1 MVKSYRRKVGG
12 KRRTRKAGGMM
23 DSLKISMNKGAS
35 EANKHYEAAKKSA
48 TPHADKLV
56 KGVTDNVAKAKIASA
71 PHVETM
77 KQGTRKMYNAQ
88 KYSNPSSFVA
98 AKVVEGYGS
107 SAMNTSKSM
116 GKSMGN
122 SMMNRSKS
130 MMDGSKS
137 MMSQYHPPNMKTINV
152 NKAIDSGKMGVPQA
166 TDYRQ

>member
-1 MVKSYRRKVGG
+1 MVKSYTRKVGG

-23 DSLKISMNKGAS
+23 DSLKLSMNKGAS

-48 TPHADKLV
+48 APHADKLV
-56 KGVTDNVAKAKIASA
+56 KGVTDNVAKAKLASA

-116 GKSMGN
+116 GKSM
-122 SMMNRSKS
+122 MNRSKS
-130 MMDGSKS
+130 MMDRSKS
-137 MMSQYHPPNMKTINV
+137 MMSQHNPSRIKTFNV
-152 NKAIDSGKMGVPQA
+152 NQAMDSSKMGVPQA
-166 TDYRQ
+166 SNYRQ

>member
-1 MVKSYRRKVGG
+1 MVKSYTRKVGG

-23 DSLKISMNKGAS
+23 DSLKLSMNKGAS

-48 TPHADKLV
+48 APHTDKLV
-56 KGVTDNVAKAKIASA
+56 KGVTDNVAKAKLASA

-116 GKSMGN
+116 GKSM
-122 SMMNRSKS
+122 MNRSKS
-130 MMDGSKS
+130 MMDRSKS
-137 MMSQYHPPNMKTINV
+137 MMSQHNPSRIKTLNV
-152 NKAIDSGKMGVPQA
+152 NQAMDSSKMGVPQA
-166 TDYRQ
+166 SNYRQ

>member
-1 MVKSYRRKVGG
+1 MYIMVKSYTRKVGG

-48 TPHADKLV
+48 APHADKLV
-56 KGVTDNVAKAKIASA
+56 KGVTDNVAKAKLASA

-116 GKSMGN
+116 GKSM
-122 SMMNRSKS
+122 MNRSKS
-130 MMDGSKS
+130 MMDRSKS
-137 MMSQYHPPNMKTINV
+137 MMSQHNPSRIKTLNV
-152 NKAIDSGKMGVPQA
+152 NQAMDSSKMGVPQA
-166 TDYRQ
+166 SNYRQ

>member
-1 MVKSYRRKVGG
+1 MVKSYTRKVGG

-23 DSLKISMNKGAS
+23 DSLKLSMNKGAS

-48 TPHADKLV
+48 APHADKLV
-56 KGVTDNVAKAKIASA
+56 KGVTDNVAKAKLASA

-116 GKSMGN
+116 GKSM
-122 SMMNRSKS
+122 MNRSKS
-130 MMDGSKS
+130 MMDRSKS
-137 MMSQYHPPNMKTINV
+137 MMSQHNPSRIKTLNV
-152 NKAIDSGKMGVPQA
+152 NQAMDSSKMGVPQA
-166 TDYRQ
+166 SNYRQ

>member
-1 MVKSYRRKVGG
+1 
-12 KRRTRKAGGMM
+12 
-23 DSLKISMNKGAS
+23 
-35 EANKHYEAAKKSA
+35 
-48 TPHADKLV
+48 
-56 KGVTDNVAKAKIASA
+56 
-71 PHVETM
+71 M

-116 GKSMGN
+116 GKSM
-122 SMMNRSKS
+122 MNRSKS
-130 MMDGSKS
+130 MMDRSKS

-166 TDYRQ
+166 PHYRQ